1 MRYAWRRLIRTP
13 AFTAVAVVTLALG
26 IAATTTF
33 FSIVDAIAFRP
44 VGIAALDRI
53 FVVKVFDKRNNKL
66 STYVTFDEFQMLER
80 RMVDDAAAIAAV
92 TNGYSRLVQ
101 IPGRAEYDSVERV
114 TGGYQQVFDLQA
126 QAGRWI
132 TAEDNAGETGATV
145 VVISDRMWRE
155 WFHADPNIVGRA
167 VLKINRTPYTIV
179 GVSTPVF
186 HGTSLAT
193 ELWIPAGHPKPVPVR
208 APLSRRDAPEPTKF
222 ESPPATTFVRAR
234 ADVPRD
240 RLEAEVLGALSG
252 SGRNQQIESVALGP
266 ATDALYF
273 GQMQTM
279 AWLVLGF
286 AGLVFAAA
294 CANLGNMTYA
304 RGTQRVAEIGVRLAL
319 GASRSAIFR
328 MFVAEAAVV
337 AIASATLGLALS
349 LGGLHRFSSLFPSL
363 RFDRLTRVTVD
374 LSPSVRMFV
383 FAAALGTIATIVV
396 GCATAWRLS
405 RLTVARSIAGGS
417 TGVVSASRGQRTRT
431 TLVAVQVTAALLSL
445 LVAGLFLE
453 NTSKALDRQLHYDA
467 TGLVSARVRLSMI
480 DYTESQSRAFYDQL
494 LASVRKLPGVDDVAM
509 ATGIP
514 GATQNAGPRYGM
526 SGLVADDPGRVASGL
541 PRRYDVYSIQVS
553 PNFLSTAGI
562 PLKRGRDLIASDAE
576 GAMVALVSESAADAL
591 WPGQDPLGKHL
602 KCCGYRAAFTVVG
615 TFADPVDSSDR
626 TPQTR
631 LSNFVMIPIFQFNG
645 TEPIVVLRSKTPVAQ
660 IDALRAA
667 IGAIDPDAP
676 VFDASTIED
685 ILLNGVAGQRSTRW
699 LFTTLGALALGI
711 AVLGIYGVV
720 TYFVSQR
727 TREFGVRL
735 ALGATPRNVRKMV
748 LDYTIHV
755 MLVGLLPAVFVA
767 AISTRL
773 LEHNLMSLMPN
784 SIAAWVQTPIA
795 MLVAGVA
802 AGLWPAMRAS
812 RVDPNVALR
821 EL

>member
-13 AFTAVAVVTLALG
+13 AFTGIAVLTLALG

-53 FVVKVFDKRNNKL
+53 SVVKVLDKRERRL

-80 RMVDDAAAIAAV
+80 RLIDDAAAVASV
-92 TNGYSRLVQ
+92 TSRYSRLLQ
-101 IPGRAEYDSVERV
+101 IPGRAEYDAVERV

-132 TAEDNAGETGATV
+132 SDDDNNGESGENV

-155 WFHADPNIVGRA
+155 WFGADPKIVGRA
-167 VLKINRTPYTIV
+167 VLKINRTPHTIV
-179 GVSTPVF
+179 GVSPPAF
-186 HGTSLAT
+186 HGTSLMT
-193 ELWIPAGHPKPVPVR
+193 EAWIPAGHPKPAPVR
-208 APLSRRDAPEPTKF
+208 VPLSRGAAGTTTRL

-234 ADVPRD
+234 ANVPRD
-240 RLEAEVLGALSG
+240 RLEAQILGALSG

-266 ATDALYF
+266 ATDVLFF
-273 GQMQTM
+273 GQLRTM
-279 AWLVLGF
+279 AWVVVAF

-319 GASRSAIFR
+319 GATRSAVFR
-328 MFVAEAAVV
+328 MFLAEAAV
-337 AIASATLGLALS
+337 IATAAATLGLVLS
-349 LGGLHRFSSLFPSL
+349 LGGLHRFSTLFPAL
-363 RFDRLTRVTVD
+363 RFDRFTRATFD
-374 LSPSVRMFV
+374 LSPNSRMFV
-383 FAAALGTIATIVV
+383 CAVALGAIATIVV

-417 TGVVSASRGQRTRT
+417 NSVVSASRGQRTRT
-431 TLVAVQVTAALLSL
+431 TLVAVQVTAALISL

-480 DYTESQSRAFYDQL
+480 EYTESQSRAFFDQL
-494 LASVRKLPGVDDVAM
+494 LTSVRKMPAVDDVAM
-509 ATGIP
+509 VTGIP
-514 GATQNAGPRYGM
+514 GAVEAGPRYGM
-526 SGLVADDPGRVASGL
+526 SGLVADDPTQPLSGR
-541 PRRYDVYSIQVS
+541 PRRYDVYSIQAS
-553 PNFLSTAGI
+553 PRFLATAGI
-562 PLKRGRDLIASDAE
+562 SLRRGRDLIAADAE
-576 GAMVALVSESAADAL
+576 GAMVALISESAADAL
-591 WPGQDPLGKHL
+591 WPGQDPIGKHL
-602 KCCGYRAAFTVVG
+602 KCCGNRNAFSVVG
-615 TFADPVDSSDR
+615 VFADPVDSSDR

-631 LSNFVMIPIFQFNG
+631 LSNFVITPMFKIIG
-645 TEPIVVLRSKTPVAQ
+645 AEPIVILRSKTPVAQ

-676 VFDASTIED
+676 VFDASTVED

-735 ALGATPRNVRKMV
+735 ALGATPHNVLKMV

-755 MLVGLLPAVFVA
+755 MLVGLLPAVFIASVA
-767 AISTRL
+767 TRL
-773 LEHNLMSLMPN
+773 LEHNLTSLMPN

-802 AGLWPAMRAS
+802 AGLWPAMRAAN
-812 RVDPNVALR
+812 VDPNVALR